1 VKRRLNIRRIAFYLL
16 IALIPC
22 SGYGSSPEFTLSD
35 LSGNPLPLSQY
46 VGQGQWTVVVI
57 WAEDCEICNAEIETL
72 DLFHKQYNNK
82 NARVLG
88 VSIDGKDKI
97 TLARDFVKRHDLTFP
112 NLIIEPE
119 MSEILKFG
127 GGNFIGTP
135 TFYIYTPAGEIV
147 ASQAGAVPVHIIE
160 DFIQNWKKP

>member
-1 VKRRLNIRRIAFYLL
+1 MKLRLNIRTIAFYFL
-16 IALIPC
+16 IALIPS
-22 SGYGSSPEFTLSD
+22 SGYGSAPDLTLSD
-35 LSGNPLPLSQY
+35 LSGNQIPLGQY
-46 VGQGQWTVVVI
+46 VGQGQWTVIVI

-72 DLFHKQYNNK
+72 DFFHEEHNK
-82 NARVLG
+82 KDARVLG

-97 TLARDFVKRHDLTFP
+97 ALARDFVKRHDLSFP

-135 TFYIYTPAGEIV
+135 TFYIYTPDGEIV
-147 ASQAGAVPVHIIE
+147 ASQAGAVPLHIIE
-160 DFIQNWKKP
+160 DFIHSWKKP

>member
-1 VKRRLNIRRIAFYLL
+1 MLGRDNGQLL
-16 IALIPC
+16 S
-22 SGYGSSPEFTLSD
+22 SGLKTAKYVMQKSKHSTYFTRNTTD
-35 LSGNPLPLSQY
+35 KD
-46 VGQGQWTVVVI
+46 V
-57 WAEDCEICNAEIETL
+57 
-72 DLFHKQYNNK
+72 
-82 NARVLG
+82 RVLG

-135 TFYIYTPAGEIV
+135 TFYIYTPDGEIV

>member
-1 VKRRLNIRRIAFYLL
+1 MKLGPSIRRNAFYLL
-16 IALIPC
+16 IALIP
-22 SGYGSSPEFTLSD
+22 SSAYGSSPEMTLSD
-35 LSGNPLPLSQY
+35 LSGRQLPLSQY

-72 DLFHKQYNNK
+72 DLFHKEHNNK
-82 NARVLG
+82 DARVLG

-119 MSEILKFG
+119 MGEILKFG

-135 TFYIYTPAGEIV
+135 TFYIYTPGGEIV

-160 DFIQNWKKP
+160 EFIQNWKKP